1 MSSKVTINQSKGVRV
16 VGLLAVIA
24 GIVLILA
31 GAVTGWQVAVQLR
44 AENITVS
51 EDASFLAGKRVQD
64 PFTAYA
70 QAEVINKHAL
80 EMADGKTYAELAQDD
95 PVRATVMNASFLRA
109 SLFTSVVAFGLA
121 ALVLGLGIF
130 LILLGWALRRVAG
143 GPAIVVET
151 FEGGP
156 TPRHGGAPRDDDLAA
171 LTGSVPVVAP
181 RKQAP
186 VADTPAAAQAESTES
201 GAAPAP
207 LERQDDER
215 PSTELETTPDGVVL
229 PPEASADTA
238 AEVPT
243 PAAGTLGGAPV
254 GEQLRR
260 RGLAE
265 RRAAAEREASSRSA
279 AAGAWAASRTGA
291 IPQTSEPQVPAS
303 PLAEPSDVEQPG
315 AEQSPEAA
323 PVAPSAAPVP
333 SLPVP
338 VPADAVPVPVD
349 AADASAEERPTNP
362 WARIE
367 RPTDAGTTDAGTT
380 GAGTTDAEQPDDGA
394 GRAPVEEST
403 SGGAAPL
410 TGSSGTSP
418 DVVVA
423 DEAEQATDQQ
433 ATDQRDDDQRDDE
446 KRD

>member
-31 GAVTGWQVAVQLR
+31 GAVTGWQIAVQLR

-186 VADTPAAAQAESTES
+186 VAETLAAAQAESTES

-238 AEVPT
+238 AVVPT

-303 PLAEPSDVEQPG
+303 PLVGSTDGQ
-315 AEQSPEAA
+315 QSPEAA
-323 PVAPSAAPVP
+323 PVAPVAAPVP
-333 SLPVP
+333 SSPVP
-338 VPADAVPVPVD
+338 VPADAVPVPVET
-349 AADASAEERPTNP
+349 ADAPVAEPSTNP
-362 WARIE
+362 WARVE
-367 RPTDAGTTDAGTT
+367 RSGDAGTTEEERAADSGSLA
-380 GAGTTDAEQPDDGA
+380 APEASSDGD
-394 GRAPVEEST
+394 
-403 SGGAAPL
+403 AAPL
-410 TGSSGTSP
+410 TGLVDALP
-418 DVVVA
+418 DAAGAPEV
-423 DEAEQATDQQ
+423 EQSTDQQ
-433 ATDQRDDDQRDDE
+433 STDQRDVDQRDDE